1 MRKYDDLNISI
12 IFWLFA
18 YAIAISSIR
27 TIIRMRSFI
36 DRIILVLFMLYF
48 FSYNLIYYLSEAWD
62 RVEQILIS
70 CNKSYNMWSP
80 CLYMFFIFNYIYILL
95 YSIHF
100 ILFICCCGASAVAYV
115 HNFHIPFLLIYKT
128 LLEDGKEW

>member
-70 CNKSYNMWSP
+70 CNKSYNMWSS
-80 CLYMFFIFNYIYILL
+80 CLYMFLYSTIFIFYYIQ
-95 YSIHF
+95 F
-100 ILFICCCGASAVAYV
+100 ILYCSSAAVEQVLLLMFTTFIYHFCLFIKHY
-115 HNFHIPFLLIYKT
+115 
-128 LLEDGKEW
+128 